1 MEKTWASGAIE
12 LLNHAYT
19 HMQEDSAFDK
29 RMAFISVDNAV
40 ELMTKTYL
48 KLPKKFFPGDKPTR
62 REIEQAFNSF
72 TEHLDLV
79 IKYDNGKL
87 SGIDPGDIEHYH
99 RIRNQL
105 YHDGT
110 GLSVDEEYL
119 KAYFTIGIL
128 MLKNL
133 FDVDFNKPIDERY
146 YSISNLI
153 RTWNEVDKTL
163 KQVITDHDIFEDTYK
178 WEELMQK
185 NILDAHDISSLTNL
199 RMKRNLIVH
208 SEREMPP
215 DEIKSFLDQANS
227 LLEKLKNKLK
237 GNGCA

>member
-19 HMQEDSAFDK
+19 HMQENSAFDK
-29 RMAFISVDNAV
+29 RIAFISVDNAV
-40 ELMTKTYL
+40 ELMIKTYL
-48 KLPKKFFPGDKPTR
+48 KLPKKFFPGTKPTR
-62 REIEQAFNSF
+62 KEIEQAFNSF
-72 TEHLDLV
+72 IEYLDLLM
-79 IKYDNGKL
+79 KYDNENL

-119 KAYFTIGIL
+119 KAYFTIGTL

-133 FDVDFNKPIDERY
+133 FDVDFSKSIDEKY

-153 RTWNEVDKTL
+153 KIWNEVDKTL
-163 KQVITDHDIFEDTYK
+163 KEVLEKHDIFEDTYK
-178 WEELMQK
+178 WEEMMQK
-185 NILDAHDISSLTNL
+185 NVLDIHDISSLTNL

-208 SEREMPP
+208 SEREMSIE
-215 DEIKSFLDQANS
+215 EIKLFIDEAKL
-227 LLEKLKNKLK
+227 LLEKLKDKLK
-237 GNGCA
+237 

>member
-1 MEKTWASGAIE
+1 MEKTWASGAVE

-19 HMQEDSAFDK
+19 HMQENSAFDK
-29 RMAFISVDNAV
+29 RIAFISVDNAV
-40 ELMTKTYL
+40 ELMIKTYL
-48 KLPKKFFPGDKPTR
+48 KLPKKFFPGSKPSR
-62 REIEQAFNSF
+62 KEIEQAFNSF
-72 TEHLDLV
+72 IEHLDLV
-79 IKYDNGKL
+79 TKYDNGKL

-133 FDVDFNKPIDERY
+133 FDVDFNKPLDEKY
-146 YSISNLI
+146 YSISTLI
-153 RTWNEVDKTL
+153 KIWNEVDKNL
-163 KQVITDHDIFEDTYK
+163 KDVIENHGIYEDTYK
-178 WEELMQK
+178 WEEMMQK
-185 NILDAHDISSLTNL
+185 KILDIHDISSLTNL

-208 SEREMPP
+208 SDRELSNK
-215 DEIKSFLDQANS
+215 EIKLFIDEAKL
-227 LLEKLKNKLK
+227 LLEKLKDKLK
-237 GNGCA
+237 